1 MKFFLTEKN
10 FEEWGF
16 PSLLSDLNMIE
27 HLMESKGFD
36 LNFFL
41 CRLRMFNSFKKMKE
55 NIPPKRMKG
64 LRG

>member
-1 MKFFLTEKN
+1 LTEKN

-16 PSLLSDLNMIE
+16 PSLLSDLNMLE

-36 LNFFL
+36 LNFFSR
-41 CRLRMFNSFKKMKE
+41 RLRMFNSLKKMKE